1 MWRRR
6 VKMIVVGRRRGLLG
20 VGMGVD
26 MDWWEGLFSLFL
38 DLDYDSL
45 FFS

>member
-6 VKMIVVGRRRGLLG
+6 ARIIVVGKRDRLLG

-26 MDWWEGLFSLFL
+26 MDWWEGLFLVIPGL
-38 DLDYDSL
+38 GL
-45 FFS
+45 